1 MSVLQDKIINAI
13 ELIIDEKLNKLE
25 FNRVLEGKITEVL
38 TAPNYKIICHGDEYK
53 AKAINDAT
61 YLVDDRVYVL
71 VLNNNFSNKIILCKI
86 P

>member
-13 ELIIDEKLNKLE
+13 ELIIDEKINQLAFNKT
-25 FNRVLEGKITEVL
+25 LEGKITAVL
-38 TAPNYKIICHGDEYK
+38 TAPNYTIVYNGDEYT
-53 AKAINDAT
+53 AKAINGET
-61 YLVDDRVYVL
+61 YLVGDRVYIL